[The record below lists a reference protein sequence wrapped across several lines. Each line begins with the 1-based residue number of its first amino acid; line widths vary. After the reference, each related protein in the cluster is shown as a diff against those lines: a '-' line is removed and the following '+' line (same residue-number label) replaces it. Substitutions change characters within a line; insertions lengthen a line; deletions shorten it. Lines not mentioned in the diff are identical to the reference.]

1 MSDVKS
7 FQRQLVVQA
16 FYEVSINTYRKDT
29 PIDEIFL
36 NIINQSNFKKKLINS
51 NLKLAKEIYSGVF
64 FNIKKIDELLKRSL
78 FIKNKLD
85 SMDILLKCIFRS
97 AIFELRIDKKISKKI
112 IISEYLLIT
121 KRFFGEK
128 ECALINGVLD
138 NLQDS

>member
-29 PIDEIFL
+29 PIDE
-36 NIINQSNFKKKLINS
+36 SNFKKKLINS